1 MIPIVDIVRLENSF
15 TGGALGAL
23 RIGKK
28 VFCATLEPADQ
39 DNIED
44 ISCIP
49 AGQYLCRR
57 HDSPK
62 FGETFKILNVPN
74 RTHVLFHRG
83 NFIKDTAGCVILG
96 ITWGN
101 LSGNR
106 AVLNSGKSFE
116 SFMDALKGYDEFIL
130 TIMEVY

>member
-1 MIPIVDIVRLENSF
+1 MIPVIDIIRLENSF
-15 TGGALGAL
+15 AGGVLGAL

-39 DNIED
+39 DNAPNH
-44 ISCIP
+44 SCIP
-49 AGQYLCRR
+49 ASQYLCCRWE
-57 HDSPK
+57 SLK
-62 FGETFKILNVPN
+62 FGETFKVLNVPM
-74 RTHVLFHRG
+74 RTDILFHKG
-83 NFIKDTAGCVILG
+83 NTDEDTAGCVILG

-116 SFMDALKGYDEFIL
+116 SFMDALKNYDEFIL
-130 TIMEVY
+130 TITENY